1 MLPKVCNTRSKIC
14 HASLTAGHYM
24 GPSLLRLD
32 QTLTHSLL
40 QHFTAGHYGHVSA
53 ASRPTLTHSLLQRT
67 RQASWL
73 EELMP
78 YNREFADGGRK
89 TNLGLGGLVHKV
101 RINAQLFSFFMSRR
115 SVVYALLSHPKESCE
130 RDLLLVV

>member
-24 GPSLLRLD
+24 GPSLLGFD
-32 QTLTHSLL
+32 QTLTYSLL

-53 ASRPTLTHSLLQRT
+53 ASRPNSHPLVAAAYT
-67 RQASWL
+67 ASVWP

-89 TNLGLGGLVHKV
+89 TNLGLGGLVHKDAKSTL
-101 RINAQLFSFFMSRR
+101 NS
-115 SVVYALLSHPKESCE
+115 
-130 RDLLLVV
+130 LVFL